1 MLYTNVWLTLITVV
15 MFPIMTKAAAAIGSR
30 SRKFFGA
37 QQTAIGAMNGYI
49 QETVSG
55 QKVVKVFNHEAMT
68 EEEFG
73 LLNDDLRQN
82 RFMHNSLAAL
92 WAQ

>member
-49 QETVSG
+49 QETV
-55 QKVVKVFNHEAMT
+55 VRVKKSSKSSIMK
-68 EEEFG
+68 
-73 LLNDDLRQN
+73 R
-82 RFMHNSLAAL
+82 
-92 WAQ
+92 